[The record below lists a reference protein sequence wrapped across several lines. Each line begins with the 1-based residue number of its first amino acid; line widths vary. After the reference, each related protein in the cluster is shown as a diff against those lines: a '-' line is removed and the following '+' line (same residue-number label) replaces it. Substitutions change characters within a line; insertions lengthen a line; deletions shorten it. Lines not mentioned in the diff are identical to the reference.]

1 MAILIKDLYCEI
13 CELQFDKK
21 AVFNIHLSFVHGK
34 NQLKIKE
41 EEEVL
46 LCEDKSI
53 NLVTDFWAPSH
64 EKYTVA
70 NKFTSA
76 NLEIKKIS
84 NTDAKYVTET
94 QSTSQTLEGHD
105 STLEFIN
112 SIEFCDE
119 VTPKLETKE
128 EPFEPD
134 NGVKKE
140 LTEIKDEFQNSEPCS
155 SFQSTRSSSSLEIFA
170 VQPKAI
176 PSTSSNSLQSKSKET
191 EIEIIDIQKTSDAKD
206 KLKEHQKK
214 RQKDYLLPTKNTFKY
229 LKYQDGLLFCRLCS
243 ESFSSKSEL
252 INHIKKWEN
261 GGCGKRNKSAQPD
274 IDKEKDIFD
283 LEEGTPPKVIP
294 CQLCNKFF
302 RFKSQL
308 PIHFKEDH
316 GKSFKY
322 LKYQDGL
329 LFCRLCSESFS
340 SKSELINHIK
350 KWENGGCGNRNKSAQ
365 PYIDKDIMDLEV
377 NTPST
382 ILCPLCNKFLKFK
395 SQLPIHF
402 KEDHGSEPI
411 CTFCMKVFQSREEL
425 SEHILITSCFDRHQ
439 RRKKK
444 VQTAKIIDLDRPN
457 VFNEEASLKKQ
468 KTSDVEIVDLD

>member
-1 MAILIKDLYCEI
+1 MATFINDLYCEI

-34 NQLKIKE
+34 DQFNIKE
-41 EEEVL
+41 EVS

-53 NLVTDFWAPSH
+53 NLVTDFLTPSH

-70 NKFTSA
+70 NKSTSA
-76 NLEIKKIS
+76 NLEIIKIS
-84 NTDAKYVTET
+84 KATVNPDAKYVTET
-94 QSTSQTLEGHD
+94 QSTSQKLDEHD

-128 EPFEPD
+128 EIFEPD
-134 NGVKKE
+134 NDKNKE
-140 LTEIKDEFQNSEPCS
+140 SIEIEDLLGRSVGEFQNPKPS
-155 SFQSTRSSSSLEIFA
+155 SGFQSTRFSSSLEIFA

-176 PSTSSNSLQSKSKET
+176 TSTSSNSLQSKSSET
-191 EIEIIDIQKTSDAKD
+191 EIEIIEIQKTSDTKD
-206 KLKEHQKK
+206 ELKDHHKT

-252 INHIKKWEN
+252 INHIKQWES
-261 GGCGKRNKSAQPD
+261 GGCDNRNKSAQPD
-274 IDKEKDIFD
+274 IDKEKDTMD

-308 PIHFKEDH
+308 
-316 GKSFKY
+316 S
-322 LKYQDGL
+322 
-329 LFCRLCSESFS
+329 
-340 SKSELINHIK
+340 
-350 KWENGGCGNRNKSAQ
+350 
-365 PYIDKDIMDLEV
+365 
-377 NTPST
+377 
-382 ILCPLCNKFLKFK
+382 
-395 SQLPIHF
+395 IHF
-402 KEDHGSEPI
+402 KEDHGSEPV
-411 CTFCMKVFQSREEL
+411 CTFCMKVFQSREKL

-444 VQTAKIIDLDRPN
+444 VQNVKIIDLDRPN
-457 VFNEEASLKKQ
+457 AFNEEASLKKQ

>member
-34 NQLKIKE
+34 NQLNIKE
-41 EEEVL
+41 EVP
-46 LCEDKSI
+46 LCEDQSI
-53 NLVTDFWAPSH
+53 NLVTDFRAPIL
-64 EKYTVA
+64 EKYLVA
-70 NKFTSA
+70 SKSTSA
-76 NLEIKKIS
+76 TLEILKSSKVTV
-84 NTDAKYVTET
+84 NPDAKYVTET
-94 QSTSQTLEGHD
+94 QSISQTLEEHD

-119 VTPKLETKE
+119 VTPKLETKD

-134 NGVKKE
+134 NGANKE
-140 LTEIKDEFQNSEPCS
+140 PIEVQELLGRSVGEFQYSKPS
-155 SFQSTRSSSSLEIFA
+155 SGFQSTRSSSSLEIFA
-170 VQPKAI
+170 VLPKAI
-176 PSTSSNSLQSKSKET
+176 PSTSSDSLQSKSSET
-191 EIEIIDIQKTSDAKD
+191 EIEIIEIKKTSDTKAELKD
-206 KLKEHQKK
+206 HHKT

-229 LKYQDGLLFCRLCS
+229 LKYQDGLLFCRL
-243 ESFSSKSEL
+243 F
-252 INHIKKWEN
+252 
-261 GGCGKRNKSAQPD
+261 
-274 IDKEKDIFD
+274 
-283 LEEGTPPKVIP
+283 
-294 CQLCNKFF
+294 
-302 RFKSQL
+302 
-308 PIHFKEDH
+308 
-316 GKSFKY
+316 
-322 LKYQDGL
+322 
-329 LFCRLCSESFS
+329 SESFS

>member
-1 MAILIKDLYCEI
+1 MATLINDLYCEI

-21 AVFNIHLSFVHGK
+21 VVFNIHLSFVHGK
-34 NQLKIKE
+34 NQLNIKE
-41 EEEVL
+41 EVP

-53 NLVTDFWAPSH
+53 NLVTNFWAPSH
-64 EKYTVA
+64 EKHA
-70 NKFTSA
+70 DAGKSA
-76 NLEIKKIS
+76 SATLEILKIS
-84 NTDAKYVTET
+84 KATVNPNAKYVTET
-94 QSTSQTLEGHD
+94 QSTSQKLDEHD

-119 VTPKLETKE
+119 VIPKLETTNE
-128 EPFEPD
+128 TFEPD
-134 NGVKKE
+134 NDKNKE
-140 LTEIKDEFQNSEPCS
+140 SIEIEDLLGRSVGEFQNPKPS
-155 SFQSTRSSSSLEIFA
+155 SGFQSTRFSSSLEIFA

-176 PSTSSNSLQSKSKET
+176 TSTSSNSLKSKSSET
-191 EIEIIDIQKTSDAKD
+191 EIEIIEIQKTSDTKT
-206 KLKEHQKK
+206 

-243 ESFSSKSEL
+243 ESFSSK
-252 INHIKKWEN
+252 
-261 GGCGKRNKSAQPD
+261 P
-274 IDKEKDIFD
+274 
-283 LEEGTPPKVIP
+283 
-294 CQLCNKFF
+294 
-302 RFKSQL
+302 
-308 PIHFKEDH
+308 
-316 GKSFKY
+316 
-322 LKYQDGL
+322 
-329 LFCRLCSESFS
+329 
-340 SKSELINHIK
+340 ELINHIK

-402 KEDHGSEPI
+402 KENHGSEPI
-411 CTFCMKVFQSREEL
+411 CTFCMKVFQSREKL

-444 VQTAKIIDLDRPN
+444 VQNVKIIDLDRPN
-457 VFNEEASLKKQ
+457 AFNEEASLKKQ